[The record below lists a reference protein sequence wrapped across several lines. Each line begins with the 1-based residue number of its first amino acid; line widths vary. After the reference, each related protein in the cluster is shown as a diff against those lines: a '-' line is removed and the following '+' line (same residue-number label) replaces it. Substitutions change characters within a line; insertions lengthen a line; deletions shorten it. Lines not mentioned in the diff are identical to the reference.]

1 MNIGRAYAI
10 VRGRMNGDPE
20 EAQGFLDS
28 IPAGKRKEMNRQNS
42 RARGSKRTKK
52 PYKLGERPRRR
63 R

>member
-10 VRGRMNGDPE
+10 VRGRMNGDAE
-20 EAQGFLDS
+20 GAQGFLDS

-42 RARGSKRTKK
+42 RARGSRRKK